1 MRKVCFL
8 SYSGT
13 IIKTLYVNANTY
25 AGAIELA
32 ILKLKDTKTYINY
45 EYIMVSTHEYD
56 SDGKISNIDISD
68 VNFHY
73 QE

>member
-13 IIKTLYVNANTY
+13 IIKTLYVDATTY
-25 AGAIELA
+25 TGAIALA
-32 ILKLKDTKTYINY
+32 IQKLKDTKTYINY